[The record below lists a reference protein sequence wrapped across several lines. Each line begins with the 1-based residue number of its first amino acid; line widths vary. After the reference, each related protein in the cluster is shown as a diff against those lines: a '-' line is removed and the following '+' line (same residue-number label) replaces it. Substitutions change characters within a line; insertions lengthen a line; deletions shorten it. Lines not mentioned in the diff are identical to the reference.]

1 MNDARDDTTGGPRA
15 AGPHADRTGALLPS
29 SLWAIG
35 GMGCYHACHLGVLVL
50 LAKLTTP
57 EIQGQYFLALAIATP
72 ILLLFGLELRPAF
85 VSDAAGQFTLGTYR
99 VVRRGALGLGAVV
112 LAGAFLWQSQRE
124 ARPVYLLI
132 LAGVF
137 AARFLWTQAEFGWG
151 TYQRRE
157 RLDLLAVAVGLRGL
171 TLLLPFAVLLPTWR
185 RLSGPGHAEPQ
196 QLAGAVAAALAL
208 HAAGLALIWL
218 IFDRP
223 RVLDRRRWDLS
234 WTPAAAWSLAWQT
247 LPLGAVALLIN
258 LCDAV
263 PRLLFEHP
271 AVPDGKT
278 QLGYFGALAFIT
290 LAGNLIIIQAATAAA
305 NRLAVYYQNDVRAFV
320 RLGLKLLAAAAVIG
334 GGVLLAAVLAGRW
347 LLAAIYTP
355 DHARFQAEFVLIVAA
370 HALALLTNVFGAATT
385 QMRLFWVQVPVQ
397 VVTLGAT
404 LAAAWL
410 LIPGPT
416 PVRGAALTA
425 LVRAGVQLVLYAA
438 CVVLG
443 LARRRR
449 CVPRTEDRAT
459 QRAAPGN

>member
-1 MNDARDDTTGGPRA
+1 MNDAQDDTTGGPRA
-15 AGPHADRTGALLPS
+15 ARPHADRPRSLLPS
-29 SLWAIG
+29 SLWTIG
-35 GMGCYHACHLGVLVL
+35 GMGFYHACHLGVLVL
-50 LAKLTTP
+50 LAKFTTP

-99 VVRRGALGLGAVV
+99 MVRRGALGFGAVV
-112 LAGAFLWQSQRE
+112 LAGAFFWQVQRE
-124 ARPVYLLI
+124 ARPAYLLI

-157 RLDLLAVAVGLRGL
+157 RLDLLAAAVGLRGL
-171 TLLLPFAVLLPTWR
+171 TLLLPFAILLPMWR
-185 RLSGPGHAEPQ
+185 RLSDAGQHQPE
-196 QLAGAVAAALAL
+196 QLAGAAAAALAF

-223 RVLDRRRWDLS
+223 RVLDPRRWDLS

-271 AVPDGKT
+271 AVADGKM
-278 QLGYFGALAFIT
+278 QLGYFGALAYIT

-305 NRLAVYYQNDVRAFV
+305 NRLAVYYQKDVRAFV
-320 RLGLKLLAAAAVIG
+320 YLGLKLLAAAAGIG
-334 GGVLLAAVLAGRW
+334 AVVLLAAVLAGPW

-355 DHARFQAEFVLIVAA
+355 EHARFQTEFVIIVAA
-370 HALALLTNVFGAATT
+370 HALALLTNVFGVATT

-425 LVRAGVQLVLYAA
+425 LVRAVVQLVLYAGCTA
-438 CVVLG
+438 FG
-443 LARRRR
+443 LAMRPRR
-449 CVPRTEDRAT
+449 VPRREDRAT
-459 QRAAPGN
+459 ERAAPGN